1 MSYRPCKKRNSKI
14 ELIIVVIADYSP
26 LQEPHTVSEHT
37 PLLKNVSYEKYAPQF
52 CIDSSPVL
60 SLFVT
65 FV

>member
-52 CIDSSPVL
+52 CI
-60 SLFVT
+60 
-65 FV
+65 